1 MKSIAKCWKPQ
12 AVALLIAT
20 ILLVGC
26 ATVSSDTQAV
36 CPPIV
41 EYSTFDQTR
50 AAIEIEALPDG
61 AMVMRMLSDYAVL
74 RDQARTCR

>member
-26 ATVSSDTQAV
+26 ATVSSDTQAI

-41 EYSTFDQTR
+41 EYNTADQIR
-50 AAIEIEALPDG
+50 AAVELEALPDG
-61 AMVMRMLSDYAVL
+61 AIVVRMLSDYAVL
-74 RDQARTCR
+74 RNQARTCR